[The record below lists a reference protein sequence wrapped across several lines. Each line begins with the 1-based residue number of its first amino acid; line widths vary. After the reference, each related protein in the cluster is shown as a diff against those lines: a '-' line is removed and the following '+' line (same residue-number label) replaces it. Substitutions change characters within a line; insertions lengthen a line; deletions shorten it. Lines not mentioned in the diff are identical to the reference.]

1 MASSTS
7 LCCRSAL
14 FPGSVVGRT
23 DSVPLTESVTSR
35 PFPSLSCEGLR
46 SSLHGTFPS
55 VKAAPIERQ
64 KTTKARAAN
73 ARAAAAIAAGGGET
87 GSSVELEQ
95 ISSEGKQPVR
105 PVVILPGLGNNS
117 ADYAELVALLETQGV
132 AVEVARV
139 ARPDWLRNA
148 AGLLQADYWKGTL
161 KPRPILDWY
170 LERVAAA
177 VAAAKKRVPGCSQVS
192 LVAHSAGGWLARL
205 YLAEYG
211 HADVA
216 LLLSLGSPHLP
227 PPPGAQGVVDQT
239 RGLLTHMQ
247 AVSPGAFHA
256 PHVKYVCVSGRY
268 IKGLPLFGGPSAA
281 PAAAAPASLASVAS
295 AAAGGEARVFALDVE
310 PVGVAAN
317 VIISD
322 LESGTESE
330 DGSSSASDS
339 AAGQKVSSGGGV
351 FQARMVGQG
360 YKQVCGQAEVWGDGV
375 VPEDAALLE
384 GAENLI
390 LDGVYHSPVG
400 ASEARPWYG
409 SPSILPKWQH
419 HLLV

>member
-1 MASSTS
+1 M
-7 LCCRSAL
+7 C
-14 FPGSVVGRT
+14 
-23 DSVPLTESVTSR
+23 D
-35 PFPSLSCEGLR
+35 GLR
-46 SSLHGTFPS
+46 CSLDGKSSSLKVAVVERRKA
-55 VKAAPIERQ
+55 VK
-64 KTTKARAAN
+64 
-73 ARAAAAIAAGGGET
+73 ARAAAAEATAGGAT
-87 GSSVELEQ
+87 GPSVVPERK
-95 ISSEGKQPVR
+95 SSEATAAIR

-117 ADYAELVALLETQGV
+117 ADYAELVALLEAQGV
-132 AVEVARV
+132 AAEVARV

-177 VAAAKKRVPGCSQVS
+177 VKAAKKRVPGASQVS

-227 PPPGAQGVVDQT
+227 PPPGAEGVVDQT

-256 PHVKYVCVSGRY
+256 PHVKYVCISGRY
-268 IKGLPLFGGPSAA
+268 IKGLPLFSSAA
-281 PAAAAPASLASVAS
+281 ATPAADAAASAPASVAAVA
-295 AAAGGEARVFALDVE
+295 AAAGGEARVFALDVN
-310 PVGVAAN
+310 PARGASAKAG
-317 VIISD
+317 S
-322 LESGTESE
+322 ESE
-330 DGSSSASDS
+330 SEGGSSGASDEDE
-339 AAGQKVSSGGGV
+339 AGAEKQVASGGGV

-360 YKQVCGQAEVWGDGV
+360 YKQVCGRADVWGDGV

-400 ASEARPWYG
+400 ASDARPWYG
-409 SPSILPKWQH
+409 SPSVLPSWQH
-419 HLLV
+419 HLFV

>member
-1 MASSTS
+1 M
-7 LCCRSAL
+7 CDR
-14 FPGSVVGRT
+14 
-23 DSVPLTESVTSR
+23 D
-35 PFPSLSCEGLR
+35 GLR
-46 SSLHGTFPS
+46 CLLDGNSVSLKVAAVERRKA
-55 VKAAPIERQ
+55 VK
-64 KTTKARAAN
+64 
-73 ARAAAAIAAGGGET
+73 ARAAAAGGAT
-87 GSSVELEQ
+87 GSSVVPEGR
-95 ISSEGKQPVR
+95 SSEATAAIR

-117 ADYAELVALLETQGV
+117 ADYAELVALLEAQGV
-132 AVEVARV
+132 VAEVARV

-177 VAAAKKRVPGCSQVS
+177 VDAAKKRVPGASQVS

-268 IKGLPLFGGPSAA
+268 IKGLPLFGSATTATPESAA
-281 PAAAAPASLASVAS
+281 AASEPAAAAGVA
-295 AAAGGEARVFALDVE
+295 AAAGGEARVFALDVK
-310 PVGVAAN
+310 PVGVGGAAPQATGG
-317 VIISD
+317 SD
-322 LESGTESE
+322 SELESESE
-330 DGSSSASDS
+330 REESSSGASDEDEVG
-339 AAGQKVSSGGGV
+339 AGRQVASGGGV

-360 YKQVCGQAEVWGDGV
+360 YKQVCGRADVWGDGV

-409 SPSILPKWQH
+409 SPSVLPSWQH
-419 HLLV
+419 HLFV